1 MPISNIN
8 SMTCIGRL
16 VRESEL
22 RYTKNGKSVCKFSI
36 AINRSEKRDGEYS
49 NFPTYLNVVTLG
61 AMAENV
67 SKYLGKGSL
76 VGITGELR
84 GRKYEDKEGNK
95 RYNYDL
101 IANNVQFL
109 DGVKKD
115 SYEEEVK
122 PKPKKKVEP
131 KPEPEDSYDNQE
143 EEIPF

>member
-8 SMTCIGRL
+8 SMTFIWRL

-36 AINRSEKRDGEYS
+36 AINRSEKKDDGYQ

-61 AMAENV
+61 AMAEAV

-76 VGITGELR
+76 VGVSGELR

-109 DGVKKD
+109 DSAKKD
-115 SYEEEVK
+115 TPREEV
-122 PKPKKKVEP
+122 KPKKKVEP
-131 KPEPEDSYDNQE
+131 KPEPEESYDNQE

>member
-1 MPISNIN
+1 
-8 SMTCIGRL
+8 
-16 VRESEL
+16 
-22 RYTKNGKSVCKFSI
+22 
-36 AINRSEKRDGEYS
+36 
-49 NFPTYLNVVTLG
+49 
-61 AMAENV
+61 MAENV

-115 SYEEEVK
+115 TYGEEVK
-122 PKPKKKVEP
+122 PKPKKKVET

>member
-36 AINRSEKRDGEYS
+36 AINRSEKKDDGYQ

-61 AMAENV
+61 AMAEAV

-76 VGITGELR
+76 VGVSGELR

-115 SYEEEVK
+115 SYGEEVK
-122 PKPKKKVEP
+122 PNPKKKVEP
-131 KPEPEDSYDNQE
+131 KPEPEESYDNQE

>member
-84 GRKYEDKEGNK
+84 GRKYEDKGGNK

-115 SYEEEVK
+115 SYTEEVK
-122 PKPKKKVEP
+122 PKPKKKVEY